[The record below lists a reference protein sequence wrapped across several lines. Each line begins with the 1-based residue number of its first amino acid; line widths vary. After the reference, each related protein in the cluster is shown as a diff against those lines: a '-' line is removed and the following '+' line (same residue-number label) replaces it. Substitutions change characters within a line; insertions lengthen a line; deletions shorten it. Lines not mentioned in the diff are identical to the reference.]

1 MIPNSSK
8 AAPPVSQYIRLV
20 SAIPRITLPR
30 FWGMMPSWGWGDSMK
45 RWKRTR
51 PVRRG
56 LLSAI
61 LSAPV
66 TVPLSPLIGVATLAR
81 RIAGIAREE
90 MGEEAGLKEALLELR
105 MRREMGE
112 ISEAEFR
119 ERVQEIERKL
129 EGGKG
134 VS

>member
-8 AAPPVSQYIRLV
+8 DALPVSQYIRLV

-45 RWKRTR
+45 PWKRTR

-56 LLSAI
+56 LLPAI

-90 MGEEAGLKEALLELR
+90 MGEEAGLKEALLALQ

-119 ERVQEIERKL
+119 KRVQEIERKL